1 MATVSCVFIFVNI
14 LILSASPPTL
24 DLDARPWDF
33 QAEECTLRACVDRFN
48 NRRYLSGPSGSI
60 LRTATGGNNATS
72 GSNNGAQQHF
82 QQQVGGANNGGGPV
96 ISDLNDYETNCLDP
110 NGLAGGGAGTHMMLG
125 GNSMAGVP
133 MNYAQGYGGWDV
145 ESVELTDE
153 FKLQY
158 EEWLQQEVFN
168 HEINW
173 DSLITNNEF

>member
-1 MATVSCVFIFVNI
+1 MYIAKTFVFFFK
-14 LILSASPPTL
+14 

-60 LRTATGGNNATS
+60 LRTATGN
-72 GSNNGAQQHF
+72 GSTNGQNL
-82 QQQVGGANNGGGPV
+82 QQQVGGGNNGGGPV
-96 ISDLNDYETNCLDP
+96 ISDLNDYDTNCLDP
-110 NGLAGGGAGTHMMLG
+110 NAVGNGMLLG
-125 GNSMAGVP
+125 SSMVSVP
-133 MNYAQGYGGWDV
+133 MNYAQGYGGWDM
-145 ESVELTDE
+145 EGVELTDE

-168 HEINW
+168 HQINW